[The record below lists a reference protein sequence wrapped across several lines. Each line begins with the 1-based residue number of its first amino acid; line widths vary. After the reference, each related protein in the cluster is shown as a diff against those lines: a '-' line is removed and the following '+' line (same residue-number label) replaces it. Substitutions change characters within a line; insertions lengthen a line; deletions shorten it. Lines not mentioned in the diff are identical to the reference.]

1 MSYFLNP
8 KAKGLFKKSALSL
21 ALFIG
26 TTMAANASVEPL
38 TVSGNQI
45 LAGGESTSFAGLSL
59 FWSNTGWGGED
70 FYTADNVSSAKSE
83 FGATIIRAAIGHGSD
98 LSGSLNYDWDGNM
111 ERLYTVVDA
120 AIAEDMYV
128 IIDFHSHSADSDQ
141 DTAIEFFE
149 TVATKYGDYDNVI
162 YEIYNEPL
170 SISWSD
176 AIKPYAET
184 VIDVI
189 RDIDPDNL
197 IVVGTPTWSQD
208 VDTASED
215 PIDGTNIA
223 YTLHFYAG
231 THGES
236 YRNKAQ
242 TALDNG
248 IALFATEWGT
258 VNSDGNGN
266 VDTEE
271 TEAWMTFLKENNISH
286 ANWALNDK
294 DEGASLFTVDGDW
307 SSLTDSG
314 KTVQEIVLNWDSEGS
329 TNSDDSVDSDETT
342 NSDDATDSDNS
353 TDTDNATNSDNST
366 DTDDSTEVNDSVD
379 NEDVFDTVDSDDTD
393 TTTGIDCSDI
403 NTYPNWV
410 RKDYAEGPYTH
421 NNADDLIQYNGN
433 VYSANWY
440 TNSVPE
446 NDASWELTGSC
457 L

>member
-1 MSYFLNP
+1 MSHFFSNR
-8 KAKGLFKKSALSL
+8 KNSLFKKSALSL
-21 ALFIG
+21 ALFLG
-26 TTMAANASVEPL
+26 TTMIANAAVEPL
-38 TVSGNQI
+38 TVSGNQV

-70 FYTADNVSSAKSE
+70 FYTADDVSNAKLE
-83 FGATIIRAAIGHGSD
+83 FDANIIRAAIGHGSD

-128 IIDFHSHSADSDQ
+128 IIDFHSHSADTDE
-141 DTAIEFFE
+141 DTAIAFFE
-149 TVATKYGDYDNVI
+149 DVATKYGDYDNVI

-176 AIKPYAET
+176 VIKPYAET

-189 RDIDPDNL
+189 REIDPDNL

-215 PIDGTNIA
+215 PIDRSNIA
-223 YTLHFYAG
+223 YALHFYAG

-236 YRNKAQ
+236 YRDKAQ

-248 IALFATEWGT
+248 IALFVTEWGT
-258 VNSDGNGN
+258 VNSDGDGD

-271 TEAWMTFLKENNISH
+271 TDEWMTFLAENNISH

-307 SSLTDSG
+307 DSLTDSG
-314 KTVQEIVLNWDSEGS
+314 VKVKEIVQGWES
-329 TNSDDSVDSDETT
+329 
-342 NSDDATDSDNS
+342 TDSDS
-353 TDTDNATNSDNST
+353 
-366 DTDDSTEVNDSVD
+366 
-379 NEDVFDTVDSDDTD
+379 TVDSDDTADSDSTVNSDD
-393 TTTGIDCSDI
+393 TDSSTSIDCSDI
-403 NTYPNWV
+403 NTYPDWV
-410 RKDYAEGPYTH
+410 RQDYSEGSYTH
-421 NNADDLIQYNGN
+421 NDAGDPMQYEDNAYE
-433 VYSANWY
+433 ANWY
-440 TNSVPE
+440 TNSIPGS
-446 NDASWELTGSC
+446 DASWTLTGSC